1 MRKEIK
7 IVMLILFL
15 VLGFFVPYL
24 YSSIQGNYA
33 ISVIDSGNSLQ
44 YHTCIGDNTNGLWVN
59 VKTGTV
65 SVTGNVTVVQPTGTN
80 LHTVLDS
87 GTLTSVTNAVTV
99 VQPTGTNL
107 HTVLDSGTLT
117 SVTNAVT
124 VAQSTATSL
133 NANVN
138 TLTTISGANA
148 CMNPTSTLASI
159 SSATS
164 TTAAVQI
171 IASSG
176 SKKIYVCSMTVVS
189 VSGTTPTFSLV
200 YGTGTNC
207 GTGQG
212 VLIQAFP
219 TSATAGTFYTFA
231 NPTAVTPAS
240 QALCYLDTDSGTP
253 VQNYTISY
261 VQQ

>member
-7 IVMLILFL
+7 IVTLILFL

-44 YHTCIGDNTNGLWVN
+44 YHTCIGDNTNGMWVN

-65 SVTGNVTVVQPTGTN
+65 SVTGN
-80 LHTVLDS
+80 
-87 GTLTSVTNAVTV
+87 VTV

-164 TTAAVQI
+164 GTTAAVQI
-171 IASSG
+171 IALSG

>member
-44 YHTCIGDNTNGLWVN
+44 YHTCIGDNTNGMWVN
-59 VKTGTV
+59 VKTGTIATITNP
-65 SVTGNVTVVQPTGTN
+65 VTVIQPTATLLNATVVQPTATQLN
-80 LHTVLDS
+80 MT
-87 GTLTSVTNAVTV
+87 A

>member
-44 YHTCIGDNTNGLWVN
+44 YHTCIGDNTNGMWVN

-65 SVTGNVTVVQPTGTN
+65 SVTGN
-80 LHTVLDS
+80 
-87 GTLTSVTNAVTV
+87 VTV

-189 VSGTTPTFSLV
+189 VSGTAPTFSLV

>member
-99 VQPTGTNL
+99 
-107 HTVLDSGTLT
+107 
-117 SVTNAVT
+117 
-124 VAQSTATSL
+124 AQSTATSL

-189 VSGTTPTFSLV
+189 VSGTAPTFSLV

>member
-65 SVTGNVTVVQPTGTN
+65 SVTGN
-80 LHTVLDS
+80 
-87 GTLTSVTNAVTV
+87 VTV